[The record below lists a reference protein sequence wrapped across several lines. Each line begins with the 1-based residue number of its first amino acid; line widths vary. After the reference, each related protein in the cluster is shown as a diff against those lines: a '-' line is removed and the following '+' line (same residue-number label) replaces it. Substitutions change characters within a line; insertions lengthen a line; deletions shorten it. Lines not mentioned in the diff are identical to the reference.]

1 MPANLSPEYYEAEE
15 RYRSAKSVEE
25 KVAALEDMLR
35 LIPKHKGTDKLQ
47 GEIKARLAKL
57 RRQPQKKGTKGFSRH
72 IPKQGAGQVLLVG
85 PPNGGKSTLVAEL
98 THANPEVAPYP
109 FTTRDATPAMMPFKD
124 IAFQLIDLPPLSE
137 EHVEPWVYDLIR
149 VCDLVWLVVDSAS
162 SLDGIELSRRLLSAK
177 HLELFP
183 ADKDPPDEQP
193 VGMAFKPALLVVTG
207 ADRPGS
213 AENLQILEGLL
224 GERWPTLLVA
234 AAEGLGLDELKRST
248 FETLRIMRVYTKQPG
263 KPAQQDQPFTLPVG
277 STVAELARTIHKDI
291 QTQFKFA
298 RIWGPSAF
306 DGQTVQGEHV
316 LQEGDLVEI
325 HL

>member
-25 KVAALEDMLR
+25 KVAALDDMLR

-57 RRQPQKKGTKGFSRH
+57 RRQPQKKGAKGFSRH

-149 VCDLVWLVVDSAS
+149 VCDLVWLVVDSAN

-183 ADKDPPDEQP
+183 ADREPPDEQP
-193 VGMAFKPALLVVTG
+193 RWSASIWTTRIWRQTSSVG
-207 ADRPGS
+207 
-213 AENLQILEGLL
+213 
-224 GERWPTLLVA
+224 PT
-234 AAEGLGLDELKRST
+234 
-248 FETLRIMRVYTKQPG
+248 TLTVEAGMMITATVRTW
-263 KPAQQDQPFTLPVG
+263 VG
-277 STVAELARTIHKDI
+277 SSR
-291 QTQFKFA
+291 
-298 RIWGPSAF
+298 
-306 DGQTVQGEHV
+306 
-316 LQEGDLVEI
+316 
-325 HL
+325 HLITALEY